1 MEFDSNLS
9 SLNRN
14 ITSNETKHLLVENE
28 LNKLKTFDSNYFI
41 DKSHFD
47 EDGTQNYLVFQL
59 LKKYFKLITKTLSI
73 LSWQSKRLSTENIDP
88 LTTSLSPSINYV
100 GNKIRVKFTGSCL
113 KQSNKLT
120 CTHGKV
126 VNIYIV
132 YELGASNTNDNDATL
147 KNCLFGAVTLTKNA
161 DIDKYGYS
169 GYGIGFDRRGSFSFP
184 SGGFGQNVLIF
195 GVDMS
200 SSAHIDSKKKEILVL
215 GISPTQGLE
224 HTLTAEKMYSINFT
238 VTKKSV

>member
-41 DKSHFD
+41 DKSHLD

-88 LTTSLSPSINYV
+88 LTASLSPSINYV

-120 CTHGKV
+120 CTHGK
-126 VNIYIV
+126 
-132 YELGASNTNDNDATL
+132 GASTSNDNDATL
-147 KNCLFGAVTLTKNA
+147 KNCLFGAVT
-161 DIDKYGYS
+161 
-169 GYGIGFDRRGSFSFP
+169 
-184 SGGFGQNVLIF
+184 
-195 GVDMS
+195 
-200 SSAHIDSKKKEILVL
+200 
-215 GISPTQGLE
+215 
-224 HTLTAEKMYSINFT
+224 
-238 VTKKSV
+238 